1 MEKEEDADGL
11 IGAVDT
17 TLRIVEALNDSG
29 AAGVTELARAL
40 DEPKS
45 TVYNH
50 LDTLNRR
57 GYVVKEDD
65 EYRLACRF
73 LELGSMTRE
82 RYLVYRIAR
91 DEVTALAEDTGELAG
106 LVVEE
111 HCYGAFLHRAKGNQA
126 VHVDT
131 HVGKRIHLHG
141 AALGKAMLAFSSDEH
156 VREVIDRR
164 GLPAL
169 TDHTITDEAELAD
182 ELERIRNEGVAFDD
196 EERINGLRSVAV
208 PLRTDGGD
216 VLGAISVAG
225 PTSRLRGEQFR
236 SEFPDRLRSAANVI
250 ELNITYL

>member
-1 MEKEEDADGL
+1 MERDHDADGL

-17 TLRIVEALNDSG
+17 TLRIVETLNDIG
-29 AAGVTELARAL
+29 TAGVTQLARQL

-57 GYVVKEDD
+57 GYVVKTDD
-65 EYRLACRF
+65 QYRLACRF

-91 DEVTALAEDTGELAG
+91 DEVTALAEGTGELAG

-111 HCYGAFLHRAKGNQA
+111 HGYGVFLHRAKGDQA

-141 AALGKAMLAFSSDEH
+141 AALGKAMLAFSSDDH
-156 VREVIDRR
+156 VQEVIDWR

-169 TDHTITDEAELAD
+169 TDHTITDADALAE
-182 ELERIRNEGVAFDD
+182 ELGKIREEGVAFDD

-208 PLRTDGGD
+208 PLRTDDGD

-225 PTSRLRGEQFR
+225 PTSRLRGDRFQ
-236 SEFPDRLRSAANVI
+236 SELPDQLRSAANVI

>member
-1 MEKEEDADGL
+1 
-11 IGAVDT
+11 
-17 TLRIVEALNDSG
+17 
-29 AAGVTELARAL
+29 L

-50 LDTLNRR
+50 LDTLTRR

-73 LELGSMTRE
+73 LELGSTTRE

-91 DEVTALAEDTGELAG
+91 DEVTALAEETGELAG

-111 HCYGAFLHRAKGNQA
+111 HCYGVFLHRAKGNQA

-156 VREVIDRR
+156 VREVVDRR

-169 TDHTITDEAELAD
+169 TDQTITDEDALAD
-182 ELERIRNEGVAFDD
+182 ELERIRNTGVAFDD
-196 EERINGLRSVAV
+196 EERIDGLRSVAV
-208 PLRTDGGD
+208 PLRTDD
-216 VLGAISVAG
+216 DNVLGAISVAG
-225 PTSRLRGEQFR
+225 PTSRLRGDRFR
-236 SEFPDRLRSAANVI
+236 SEVPDRLRSAANVI
-250 ELNITYL
+250 ELNITYV